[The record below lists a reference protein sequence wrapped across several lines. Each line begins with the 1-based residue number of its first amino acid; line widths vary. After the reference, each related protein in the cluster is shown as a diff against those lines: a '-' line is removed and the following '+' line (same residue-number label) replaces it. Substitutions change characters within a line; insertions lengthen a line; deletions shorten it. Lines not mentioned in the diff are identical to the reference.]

1 MSEKQQQASYPLRM
15 PSELREQLEQL
26 AARSKRSLNAE
37 IVARLEESVAGNQQ
51 AEQIADLVA
60 QKLKNEL
67 ARMTEGKLEAKT

>member
-1 MSEKQQQASYPLRM
+1 MSEKQQQTSYPLRM

-26 AARSKRSLNAE
+26 ATQSKRSLNAE
-37 IVARLEESVAGNQQ
+37 IVARLEESVVGNHQ

-67 ARMTEGKLEAKT
+67 ARISEGKL